1 MRKFEVPE
9 IEIIEIEVQDV
20 ITTSGGRDNETELIP

>member
-9 IEIIEIEVQDV
+9 IEIIELNVQDV
-20 ITTSGGRDNETELIP
+20 ITTSSVEDSLGGIG